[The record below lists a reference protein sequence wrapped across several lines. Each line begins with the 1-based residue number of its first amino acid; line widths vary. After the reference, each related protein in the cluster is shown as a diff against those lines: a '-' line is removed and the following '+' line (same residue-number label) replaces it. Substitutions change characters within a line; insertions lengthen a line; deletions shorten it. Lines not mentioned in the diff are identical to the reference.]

1 MVCEILCMVCPVF
14 PTPFNAEIIL
24 PPLYIF
30 DSFVLNWL
38 YIHQFILHSQ
48 SWFTNL
54 CVCFYANATVGF
66 FLFVCFFF
74 FFSFLIHD
82 LWDLGSLTRDWTQ
95 ALAEK
100 TQNPNQ
106 WTSREFP
113 IMLLVFVWV
122 FFMCVFA
129 IHIYPLVK
137 HLLEYFDHIVIG
149 LLPFLLSFE
158 SSLCILDLYPFVKY
172 VICKYLPNSP
182 SQASAIREPWT
193 SWCSSWF

>member
-38 YIHQFILHSQ
+38 YIHRFILHSQ

-149 LLPFLLSFE
+149 LLPFLLSFVQHIHISFNIYFYLLNFNGASKP
-158 SSLCILDLYPFVKY
+158 SSNSENEILRKK
-172 VICKYLPNSP
+172 ILPALSK
-182 SQASAIREPWT
+182 R
-193 SWCSSWF
+193 